1 MRYRLL
7 LFCLLS
13 VSLSSCLYDPFPR
26 TGGGSTGGSS
36 GGGSTGG
43 GNTGNGQGGYPNGDG
58 TYSQPSSTGP
68 AQPADKGVRVDNIRL
83 TRDYT
88 ILELTYTETSK
99 PVYGPDGKQLP
110 STITIEFDP
119 AGRLV
124 AANGARTFA
133 FIKADNIPLKPKKI
147 QTYGGQSYSF
157 TLYFERLDKGL
168 ENFDLFECN
177 DYDQIVCWNI
187 YNLYVRNPASPVV
200 NNPQPQ
206 TLPPAPTN
214 PSRLPGETPAPAPAP
229 KPVDPPAVQTVMV
242 SGVVSNS
249 LTNRPITATIDYQL
263 SNKSTPIDSVQSFAS
278 DGSYRMQLLRSQ
290 VYTYVASAKGY
301 LPASGTIDLMKATN
315 NQRITKNIQLKPLT
329 VGTKITL
336 QNIYFAMSKSD
347 LLPASFAELDRLVT
361 LMNDNPQARIRLEG
375 HTDIIGD
382 KDANLQLS
390 RDRVLACQ
398 KYLVGKRIDVDRI
411 ETVGYGDTRPIL
423 TKGTDEERKVN
434 RRVEFVI
441 LSL

>member
-1 MRYRLL
+1 MRNRLL
-7 LFCLLS
+7 FFSFLS
-13 VSLSSCLYDPFPR
+13 LSLSSCMDPFPR
-26 TGGGSTGGSS
+26 TGGTTGGSS
-36 GGGSTGG
+36 GGGQYP
-43 GNTGNGQGGYPNGDG
+43 NTGQGQGSPNGDG
-58 TYSQPSSTGP
+58 TYSQPNSTGP
-68 AQPADKGVRVDNIRL
+68 SQSAEKGVTVNDIRL
-83 TRDYT
+83 TNDYT
-88 ILELTYTETSK
+88 ILYLTYTD
-99 PVYGPDGKQLP
+99 PNRPQ
-110 STITIEFDP
+110 FDQSGRQK
-119 AGRLV
+119 ATGEIAFQSQGRLV
-124 AANGARTFA
+124 AANGARLFR
-133 FIKADNIPLKPKKI
+133 FIRAENIPIEPKR
-147 QTYGGQSYSF
+147 QATYGGQSYSF
-157 TLYFERLDKGL
+157 VVYFERLDKGL

-177 DYDQIVCWNI
+177 DYDHLICWNI

-200 NNPQPQ
+200 NTP
-206 TLPPAPTN
+206 LPPAPTN
-214 PSRLPGETPAPAPAP
+214 PSKLPGETPTPTPAP
-229 KPVDPPAVQTVMV
+229 KPVDPPVVPTVLI
-242 SGVVSNS
+242 SGIVSNS
-249 LTNRPITATIDYQL
+249 LTNKPVTATIEYQL
-263 SNKSTPIDSVQSFAS
+263 SNKSTPLDSVQSFAA

-301 LPASGTIDLMKATN
+301 LPSSGTIDLTKATS
-315 NQRITKNIQLKPLT
+315 NQKITRNIQLKPLT

-347 LLPASFAELDRLVT
+347 LLPASFSELDRLVT

-375 HTDIIGD
+375 HTDIVGD

-398 KYLVGKRIDVDRI
+398 RYLVGKRIDVDRI

>member
-1 MRYRLL
+1 MHYRLL

-13 VSLSSCLYDPFPR
+13 ISLSSCLYDPFPR
-26 TGGGSTGGSS
+26 TGGGSTGGST
-36 GGGSTGG
+36 GSRYP
-43 GNTGNGQGGYPNGDG
+43 NDGQGGYPNGDG
-58 TYSQPSSTGP
+58 TYSQPPATGP
-68 AQPADKGVRVDNIRL
+68 AQPADRGVRVDNIRL

-88 ILELTYTETSK
+88 ILDLTFTDANRPAYDENRR
-99 PVYGPDGKQLP
+99 QIP
-110 STITIEFDP
+110 SGVSIEFDP

-133 FIKADNIPLKPKKI
+133 FVKADNIPLKPKQIK
-147 QTYGGQSYSF
+147 TYGGRSYSF

-200 NNPQPQ
+200 NQP
-206 TLPPAPTN
+206 LPPAPPP
-214 PSRLPGETPAPAPAP
+214 PSRLPGETPLPAPAP
-229 KPVDPPAVQTVMV
+229 KPVEPPAVQTVMI

-249 LTNRPITATIDYQL
+249 LTNRPITATVAYQL
-263 SNKSTPIDSVQSFAS
+263 SNKSTPVDSVQSFAS

-301 LPASGTIDLMKATN
+301 LPASGTIDLMKASN
-315 NQRITKNIQLKPLT
+315 NQKITRNVQLKPLT

-382 KDANLQLS
+382 KEANLQLS

-398 KYLVGKRIDVDRI
+398 RYLVGKRIDVDRI

-441 LSL
+441 LAL

>member
-7 LFCLLS
+7 IFCLLTG
-13 VSLSSCLYDPFPR
+13 SLCSCVDPFPR
-26 TGGGSTGGSS
+26 TGGSS
-36 GGGSTGG
+36 GGGSTGDG
-43 GNTGNGQGGYPNGDG
+43 RGNYPNGDD
-58 TYSQPSSTGP
+58 TYGQPTSTGP
-68 AQPADKGVRVDNIRL
+68 SQSAEKGVRVDDIQL

-88 ILELTYTETSK
+88 ILYLTYTDTNK
-99 PVYGPDGKQLP
+99 PQ
-110 STITIEFDP
+110 FDQNRRQIP
-119 AGRLV
+119 TGVMAFQPQGRLV
-124 AANGARTFA
+124 AANGARIFK
-133 FIKADNIPLKPKKI
+133 FVKADNIPIEPKR
-147 QTYGGQSYSF
+147 QSTYGGQSYSF
-157 TLYFERLDKGL
+157 TVYFERLDKGL

-177 DYDQIVCWNI
+177 DYDHLICWNI

-200 NNPQPQ
+200 NQP
-206 TLPPAPTN
+206 LPPAPTPTN
-214 PSRLPGETPAPAPAP
+214 PSRLPGETPIPAPAP
-229 KPVDPPAVQTVMV
+229 KPVESPAVQTVMI

-249 LTNRPITATIDYQL
+249 LTNKPITATIDYQL
-263 SNKSTPIDSVQSFAS
+263 SNKSTPVDSVQSFAS
-278 DGSYRMQLLRSQ
+278 DGSYRMQLLRNQ

-301 LPASGTIDLMKATN
+301 LPASGTIDLMKASN
-315 NQRITKNIQLKPLT
+315 NQKITRNIQLKPLA

-382 KDANLQLS
+382 KEANLQLS

-398 KYLVGKRIDVDRI
+398 RYLVGKRIDVDRI